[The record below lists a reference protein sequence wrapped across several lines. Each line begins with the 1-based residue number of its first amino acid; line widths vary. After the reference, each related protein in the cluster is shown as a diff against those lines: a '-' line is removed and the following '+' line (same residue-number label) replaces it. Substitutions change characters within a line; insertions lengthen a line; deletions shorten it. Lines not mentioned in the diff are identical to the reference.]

1 LYRFIHE
8 YKTDFWERADMRKIG
23 EYTPQE
29 EAKLRQIVAKRKEG
43 GPIFNMD

>member
-1 LYRFIHE
+1 
-8 YKTDFWERADMRKIG
+8 MRKIG